1 MRTRQQRAHAE
12 GNADDCVHTCPCNT
26 SKALHAHAAY
36 PARARRA
43 FVVFQ
48 ARNACGRERHTS
60 ESEAIGS
67 QVEAPAGATRGGP
80 SQPSYGP
87 HVKAR
92 ACVYAHP
99 CVLGTHCPHPSLPHS
114 TGTHTL
120 SDTHTHTDQLV
131 PHMHTRARCVSEAP
145 GGAGKTGKSMRKHCR
160 PSAPRAHICV
170 HPPKLHGR
178 LPLEVHSAPCAPR
191 AIRMRGRKA
200 SARAVAG
207 PLLLK
212 PRVLLASSVLCVW

>member
-1 MRTRQQRAHAE
+1 MCSPGPCPFPSDSTLPLFPCLPKARQPAE
-12 GNADDCVHTCPCNT
+12 GP
-26 SKALHAHAAY
+26 LRQAAQ
-36 PARARRA
+36 PIAGQTE
-43 FVVFQ
+43 V
-48 ARNACGRERHTS
+48 
-60 ESEAIGS
+60 
-67 QVEAPAGATRGGP
+67 PAGATRGGP

-114 TGTHTL
+114 TGTHSL

-131 PHMHTRARCVSEAP
+131 PHMHTRALCVSEAP

-170 HPPKLHGR
+170 CAC
-178 LPLEVHSAPCAPR
+178 ESVSASVCVCVCVCV
-191 AIRMRGRKA
+191 
-200 SARAVAG
+200 SACG
-207 PLLLK
+207 
-212 PRVLLASSVLCVW
+212 